1 MTAPLWLS
9 NLSAWWL
16 QAAVLIVA
24 GVATA
29 RLLLNRTP
37 QLRLRFFHLLLL
49 ATAFLP
55 VLQPWQLLPA
65 PAEIFLSALPS
76 APAPVA
82 ITALPTPFNWPP
94 AVLATLLLGATA
106 RLAWLALGLLRLRR
120 WRSQGEAIII
130 EGLESTVEVRLVAGL
145 RSPASFGWR
154 APVILLPRDWP
165 DGPLRHFAILHE
177 LEHTLRRDWLWCL
190 GEQIFAALFWFQPAV
205 WWLLSRIHLSR
216 EQAVDAAVAGLDR
229 DQYLATLLTSAGL
242 PDTAAWPAPSFLSRR
257 HLLARV
263 AQLTH
268 QETPMSMPRL
278 AAATL
283 GVLALTVAALAIAT
297 IQFPLRAQGPGAAS
311 GTVVLDLTIN
321 DKGGVEDAQVVS
333 GPAELRPLALQN
345 ARRSTYPSGPRT
357 RQVKFD
363 FPETLIRMP
372 PGRSPIDPKKLVGI
386 DYTRLPL
393 ALQEQVIPLTS
404 NFRNGHRFTNSELK
418 QLSASLLNIDPSL
431 RLLRGFRTDTSS
443 KTGSSIRLVI
453 LSEKD
458 IPPPTEIRV
467 GGNLQAANLVNKV
480 DPVYPPLSRQAS
492 IYGTVRF
499 DVYLTTEG
507 TVERVL
513 LVSGHPLL
521 VPAATEAV
529 VQYRYKPT
537 TLSGKPVSVQTQV
550 DVDFKL

>member
-1 MTAPLWLS
+1 MTAPFWLA
-9 NLSAWWL
+9 NLGAWWL
-16 QAAVLIVA
+16 QAAVLILTGLAAV
-24 GVATA
+24 
-29 RLLLNRTP
+29 RLLLHRAP
-37 QLRLRFFHLLLL
+37 QARLRFYHLLLL
-49 ATAFLP
+49 STALLP

-65 PAEIFLSALPS
+65 PAEIVLSALPS
-76 APAPVA
+76 APVPAT
-82 ITALPTPFNWPP
+82 IHTLPTTFNWPP

-120 WRSQGEAIII
+120 WRRQGEAITI
-130 EGLESTVEVRLVAGL
+130 EGLESTVEVRLVDGL

-216 EQAVDAAVAGLDR
+216 EQAVDAAVAVLDR

-263 AQLTH
+263 AHLTH

-278 AAATL
+278 TAATL
-283 GVLALTVAALAIAT
+283 GVLALTVAALTIAT
-297 IQFPLRAQGPGAAS
+297 IQFPLRAQGPGTGV

-321 DKGGVEDAQVVS
+321 DKGEVEDVRVVS
-333 GPAELRPLALQN
+333 GPAELRPRALQN
-345 ARRSTYPSGPRT
+345 ALRSAYPTGPRS

-363 FPETLIRMP
+363 FPQPQTMLP
-372 PGRSPIDPKKLVGI
+372 PPPLDQAELVGI
-386 DYTRLPL
+386 DYASLPL
-393 ALQEQVIPLTS
+393 ALQERIIPLTS
-404 NFRNGHRFTNSELK
+404 NFRTGHRFTDSELK
-418 QLSASLLNIDPSL
+418 QLSDSLLDIDPSL
-431 RLLRGFRTDTSS
+431 RMMRGIRTDTSTQ
-443 KTGSSIRLVI
+443 TGYSIRLVI
-453 LSEKD
+453 LSDKG
-458 IPPPTEIRV
+458 IPAPPGIRV
-467 GGNLQAANLVNKV
+467 GGNVQAANLLNRAA
-480 DPVYPPLSRQAS
+480 PVYPPLALQAR
-492 IYGTVRF
+492 IQGPVRF
-499 DVYLTTEG
+499 NVYLSTEG

-537 TLSGKPVSVQTQV
+537 TLNGKPVSVQTQV